1 LGQGEGNISS
11 EPSYFTRIR
20 LWGTGMANSK
30 LKQLIEKREAVN
42 ARIRREQNKVK
53 TAGRKDDTRRKILA
67 GAIVLEWAAKDNEF
81 SAKLMGE
88 LKRFLVRDADR
99 ALFGLSPQPQPKE

>member
-1 LGQGEGNISS
+1 
-11 EPSYFTRIR
+11 
-20 LWGTGMANSK
+20 MANSK

-53 TAGRKDDTRRKILA
+53 AVGRKDATRRKILV
-67 GAIVLEWAAKDNEF
+67 GAAVLEWAGKDNEF
-81 SAKLMGE
+81 SGKLMEE

-99 ALFGLSPQPQPKE
+99 ALFGLPCVPKPREHSRI